1 MAKIVRKSD
10 ILART
15 GGEEFTI
22 LLNNMNGRNAFVF
35 AEKLRNNI
43 ENLTYT
49 NNDIKI
55 KLTIS
60 LGISQMKKDDENL
73 DSIIIRADKALYLAK
88 EENRNKSVI
97 YSHKE

>member
-1 MAKIVRKSD
+1 MRKS
-10 ILART
+10 
-15 GGEEFTI
+15 G
-22 LLNNMNGRNAFVF
+22 
-35 AEKLRNNI
+35 NNI